1 VEPIDAGSWLRIPAV
16 AVSVPLVVELDK
28 LVRRPGAGNQHRPA
42 VDYPYMRPSWTIRR
56 AVAGLA
62 VAALVGSGLAG
73 CGDGDGDGDPATP
86 APTTGGPAATGGAPT
101 LTPTRS
107 APATPEPD
115 ALFEFEIVDG
125 RASPPLDRAPVA
137 RGSTV
142 RIEVTSDQ
150 ADEVHLHGYDLT
162 ADVGPGGAG
171 VIEFTAD
178 QTGLFELETH
188 EGGLVLLQLVVED

>member
-1 VEPIDAGSWLRIPAV
+1 
-16 AVSVPLVVELDK
+16 
-28 LVRRPGAGNQHRPA
+28 
-42 VDYPYMRPSWTIRR
+42 MRSSWTIRR

-62 VAALVGSGLAG
+62 VGALLGLGPAG

-86 APTTGGPAATGGAPT
+86 APTTGGPTVTGGAPT

-125 RASPPLDRAPVA
+125 RADPPLDRAAV
-137 RGSTV
+137 RQGSTV
-142 RIEVTSDQ
+142 RIVVTSDV
-150 ADEVHLHGYDLT
+150 ADEVHLHHYDLE
-162 ADVGPGGAG
+162 ADLRPGVPG

-178 QTGLFELETH
+178 EAGLFELETH
-188 EGGLVLLQLVVED
+188 HTGLVLLQLQVD